1 MGIALISIR
10 AGDTW
15 LGRVNLHPTWCP
27 ALMELILEVV
37 SAQGTS
43 RPNRWHELSWM
54 MSVRCNTPLP
64 IYGRPLEAGIGIPG
78 QEGHWTGQC
87 MMLACPSETS

>member
-1 MGIALISIR
+1 MGIALISIW

-27 ALMELILEVV
+27 ALMELILEGV

-43 RPNRWHELSWM
+43 RPSRWHELSWM
-54 MSVRCNTPLP
+54 MSVRCNTPLL
-64 IYGRPLEAGIGIPG
+64 IYARPRKPGSSIPG
-78 QEGHWTGQC
+78 PEGHWTGQC
-87 MMLACPSETS
+87 MMLVCPLET